1 MYVPSHLQVSS
12 DGMHAKGDVRV
23 TDDYLL
29 ILKLY
34 LKAELKSLVGSLL
47 NPFYILD
54 FKALYKL
61 CDVFCRAGI
70 LCCAGTVF
78 V

>member
-54 FKALYKL
+54 F
-61 CDVFCRAGI
+61 I
-70 LCCAGTVF
+70 LSFIVQNHKHS
-78 V
+78 